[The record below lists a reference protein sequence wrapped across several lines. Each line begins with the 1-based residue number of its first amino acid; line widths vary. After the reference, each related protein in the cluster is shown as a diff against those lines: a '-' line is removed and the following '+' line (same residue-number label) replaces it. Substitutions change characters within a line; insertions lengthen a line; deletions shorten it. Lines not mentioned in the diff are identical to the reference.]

1 MNIQELI
8 ANLTA
13 LEQEVST
20 LKHNNNALQEQVSA
34 IDHRI
39 NNLAV
44 CDGPPTKQQKTDP
57 KLQVQHL
64 LNPAPPSDE
73 PIDWLTKGI
82 QAVDDAKY
90 LQQSTKKATASLWKR
105 ALSGSDEVRYDPDV
119 NQLWKHLQ
127 TFLQSIPKDSTRNTY
142 FGQIETVFKAMG
154 MEYDHDFKIAHGKLS
169 NKVKADSEYQQLTPT
184 QLEQYKCADGTY
196 LTNEKLRAF
205 CVNLPATVSDFHS
218 MQLAFVAY
226 HGNRGQDWTA
236 GYGEANKSENGY
248 YDPETATM
256 HVSGKIDA
264 IKENNEIVDHKTRI
278 FKVHPEVEKAIARF
292 HAGKSHVWL
301 MPQETDET
309 KCCQTLC
316 KNLQRHIFKGLKNNL
331 RPYGFPSSINP
342 TKLRHLYETH
352 IRYVDPM
359 PKEELEATMNVIG
372 HSDATSV
379 KRYSEMFRAMHEPES
394 QSQSK

>member
-1 MNIQELI
+1 MNLQEAITKIL
-8 ANLTA
+8 A
-13 LEQEVST
+13 LE
-20 LKHNNNALQEQVSA
+20 EQMQKVNQR
-34 IDHRI
+34 IDSLTI
-39 NNLAV
+39 
-44 CDGPPTKQQKTDP
+44 CDAPPTKTQTIDP

-90 LQQSTKKATASLWKR
+90 LQQSTKKATASLWRR

-127 TFLQSIPKDSTRNTY
+127 TFLESIPKDSTRNTY

-154 MEYDHDFKIAHGKLS
+154 MKYDHDFKIAHGKLS

-359 PKEELEATMNVIG
+359 PKEELEATMEIIG
-372 HSDATSV
+372 HSDATSI

-394 QSQSK
+394 QNQSK

>member
-1 MNIQELI
+1 MNLQEAITKIL
-8 ANLTA
+8 A
-13 LEQEVST
+13 LE
-20 LKHNNNALQEQVSA
+20 EQMQKVNQR
-34 IDHRI
+34 IDSLTI
-39 NNLAV
+39 
-44 CDGPPTKQQKTDP
+44 CDAPPTKTQTIDP

-73 PIDWLTKGI
+73 PVDWLTKGI

-90 LQQSTKKATASLWKR
+90 LQQSTKKATASLWRR

-127 TFLQSIPKDSTRNTY
+127 TFLESIPKDSTRNTY

-248 YDPETATM
+248 YDPETAMM

-359 PKEELEATMNVIG
+359 PKEELEATMEIIG
-372 HSDATSV
+372 HSDATSI

-394 QSQSK
+394 QNQSK

>member
-1 MNIQELI
+1 MNLQEAITKIL
-8 ANLTA
+8 A
-13 LEQEVST
+13 LE
-20 LKHNNNALQEQVSA
+20 EQMQKVNQR
-34 IDHRI
+34 IDSLTI
-39 NNLAV
+39 
-44 CDGPPTKQQKTDP
+44 CDAPPTKTQTIDP

-73 PIDWLTKGI
+73 PVDWLTKGI

-90 LQQSTKKATASLWKR
+90 LQQSTKKATASLWRR

-379 KRYSEMFRAMHEPES
+379 KWYSEMIRAMHEPES

>member
-1 MNIQELI
+1 MNLQEAITKIL
-8 ANLTA
+8 A
-13 LEQEVST
+13 LE
-20 LKHNNNALQEQVSA
+20 EQMQKVNQR
-34 IDHRI
+34 IDSLTI
-39 NNLAV
+39 
-44 CDGPPTKQQKTDP
+44 CDAPPTKTQTIDP

-90 LQQSTKKATASLWKR
+90 LQQSTKKATASLWRR
-105 ALSGSDEVRYDPDV
+105 ALSGSDDVRYDPDV

-127 TFLQSIPKDSTRNTY
+127 TFLESIPKDSTRNTY

-169 NKVKADSEYQQLTPT
+169 NKVQADSEYQQLTPT

-218 MQLAFVAY
+218 MQLTFVAY

-248 YDPETATM
+248 YDPETAMM

-301 MPQETDET
+301 MPQETDGA